1 MLGNSPEK
9 AGRPISTE
17 TAPAL
22 RSPIKLK
29 QMICKTS
36 TVCGRAFLWT
46 GQHCT
51 DGAPTWQSL
60 SSTWTGSSQRGTFK
74 GNFFWLCSLSFHGFN
89 TLQQEPGHVP
99 LCV

>member
-1 MLGNSPEK
+1 MPGNSQEK

-22 RSPIKLK
+22 RSPIKLE

-51 DGAPTWQSL
+51 DLARPLFNMDRKQL
-60 SSTWTGSSQRGTFK
+60 ERDVQRE
-74 GNFFWLCSLSFHGFN
+74 LLLALLSF
-89 TLQQEPGHVP
+89 LPGV
-99 LCV
+99 